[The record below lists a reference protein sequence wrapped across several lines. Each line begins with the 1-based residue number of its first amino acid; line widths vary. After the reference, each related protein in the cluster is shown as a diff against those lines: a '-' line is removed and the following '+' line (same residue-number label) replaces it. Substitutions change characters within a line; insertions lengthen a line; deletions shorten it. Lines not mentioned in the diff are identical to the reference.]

1 MEKPNCEY
9 YKKGHCKKGLNG
21 TPCELEGCVA
31 HRTIAVRNMYT
42 TFEQSKELVR
52 LGLNPFTAD
61 MYYNMFDNYSLPR
74 ITLELIMEKEDKPRI
89 YPEVYMPCWTK
100 GALKELIP
108 NNINIVW
115 QNGCGGRQ
123 QGYVVYSL
131 DQHKP
136 EIFENE
142 YELIHWLLEHNYI

>member
-1 MEKPNCEY
+1 MEKPNCVY
-9 YKKGHCKKGLNG
+9 YKQGNCKKGLDWP
-21 TPCELEGCVA
+21 PCKLEGCVA
-31 HRTIAVRNMYT
+31 HRSITIKNMYT

-74 ITLELIMEKEDKPRI
+74 ITLELIMEEENKPRT

-108 NNINIVW
+108 TNINIVW

-123 QGYVVYSL
+123 QGYVIYSL
-131 DQHKP
+131 NPKP

-142 YELIHWLLEHNYI
+142 YELIHWLLEYNYI